1 MLEERNV
8 PQIRFKGF
16 TEPWEQ
22 RQLGELCAFRKG
34 QGYTKADLSDKGTPI
49 ILYGR
54 LYTQY
59 QTRMSNIET
68 YALQRADSV
77 ISKGGEVLVPA
88 SGESAEEIAI
98 AVSLD
103 KAGVI
108 LAGDLNVVVPCDEL
122 VPSFLA
128 LGITFGP
135 AHRDLAMRAK
145 GKSVVHIHN
154 TDIAEVHVCY
164 PGAEEQGLFVALFLH
179 FDSLIALHQRK
190 LDRLKSVKKSL
201 LEKMFPKPGSDVPE
215 IRFAGFTDPWEQRKL
230 SDVYGYEQPQPFI
243 VSSTEYDSQGE
254 IPVLTAGKSFILGY
268 TREKSGVRDASVFN
282 PVVIFD
288 DFTTSAHFVDFP
300 FKVKSSA
307 MKILSLKNQG
317 DNPYLAVHALQAV
330 RYKPETHERHWISIF
345 SELRVRLPRASV
357 EQDAIGVILRNLDRL
372 IALHQRKLDILGR
385 IKKSLLEKM
394 FV

>member
-16 TEPWEQ
+16 TDPWEQ

-34 QGYTKADLSDKGTPI
+34 QGYSKADLSDKGTPI

-98 AVSLD
+98 AASLD

-190 LDRLKSVKKSL
+190 HSPPRIRHSALRQLIVK
-201 LEKMFPKPGSDVPE
+201 E
-215 IRFAGFTDPWEQRKL
+215 
-230 SDVYGYEQPQPFI
+230 
-243 VSSTEYDSQGE
+243 VS
-254 IPVLTAGKSFILGY
+254 
-268 TREKSGVRDASVFN
+268 
-282 PVVIFD
+282 
-288 DFTTSAHFVDFP
+288 
-300 FKVKSSA
+300 
-307 MKILSLKNQG
+307 
-317 DNPYLAVHALQAV
+317 
-330 RYKPETHERHWISIF
+330 
-345 SELRVRLPRASV
+345 
-357 EQDAIGVILRNLDRL
+357 
-372 IALHQRKLDILGR
+372 
-385 IKKSLLEKM
+385 
-394 FV
+394 

>member
-16 TEPWEQ
+16 TEPWEQRKLSDVYGYEQPQPFIVSSTEYDSQGEIPVLTAGKSFILGYTREKSGVRDASVFNPVVIFDDFTTSAHFVDFPFKVKSSAMKILSLKNQGDNPYLAVHALQAVRYKPETHERHWISIFSELRVRLPRASVEQDAIGVILRNLDRLIALHQRKLDRLKSVKKSLLEKMFPKPGSDVPEIRFAGFTDPWEQ

-190 LDRLKSVKKSL
+190 LD
-201 LEKMFPKPGSDVPE
+201 
-215 IRFAGFTDPWEQRKL
+215 
-230 SDVYGYEQPQPFI
+230 
-243 VSSTEYDSQGE
+243 
-254 IPVLTAGKSFILGY
+254 
-268 TREKSGVRDASVFN
+268 
-282 PVVIFD
+282 
-288 DFTTSAHFVDFP
+288 
-300 FKVKSSA
+300 
-307 MKILSLKNQG
+307 
-317 DNPYLAVHALQAV
+317 
-330 RYKPETHERHWISIF
+330 
-345 SELRVRLPRASV
+345 
-357 EQDAIGVILRNLDRL
+357 
-372 IALHQRKLDILGR
+372 ILGR

>member
-16 TEPWEQ
+16 TE
-22 RQLGELCAFRKG
+22 
-34 QGYTKADLSDKGTPI
+34 
-49 ILYGR
+49 
-54 LYTQY
+54 
-59 QTRMSNIET
+59 
-68 YALQRADSV
+68 
-77 ISKGGEVLVPA
+77 
-88 SGESAEEIAI
+88 
-98 AVSLD
+98 
-103 KAGVI
+103 
-108 LAGDLNVVVPCDEL
+108 
-122 VPSFLA
+122 
-128 LGITFGP
+128 
-135 AHRDLAMRAK
+135 
-145 GKSVVHIHN
+145 
-154 TDIAEVHVCY
+154 
-164 PGAEEQGLFVALFLH
+164 
-179 FDSLIALHQRK
+179 
-190 LDRLKSVKKSL
+190 
-201 LEKMFPKPGSDVPE
+201 
-215 IRFAGFTDPWEQRKL
+215 PWEQRKL

-372 IALHQRKLDILGR
+372 IALHQRKHSPPR
-385 IKKSLLEKM
+385 IRNSALCPLRVKEVS
-394 FV
+394 

>member
-1 MLEERNV
+1 M
-8 PQIRFKGF
+8 
-16 TEPWEQ
+16 
-22 RQLGELCAFRKG
+22 
-34 QGYTKADLSDKGTPI
+34 I
-49 ILYGR
+49 I
-54 LYTQY
+54 
-59 QTRMSNIET
+59 SI
-68 YALQRADSV
+68 
-77 ISKGGEVLVPA
+77 PA
-88 SGESAEEIAI
+88 AQ
-98 AVSLD
+98 
-103 KAGVI
+103 
-108 LAGDLNVVVPCDEL
+108 PR
-122 VPSFLA
+122 
-128 LGITFGP
+128 P
-135 AHRDLAMRAK
+135 A
-145 GKSVVHIHN
+145 
-154 TDIAEVHVCY
+154 
-164 PGAEEQGLFVALFLH
+164 
-179 FDSLIALHQRK
+179 
-190 LDRLKSVKKSL
+190 
-201 LEKMFPKPGSDVPE
+201 
-215 IRFAGFTDPWEQRKL
+215 WEQRKL

-372 IALHQRKLDILGR
+372 IALHQRKHSPPR
-385 IKKSLLEKM
+385 IRNSALCPLRVKEVS
-394 FV
+394 